1 VFAEVSVV
9 EMIELM
15 YYSMVRRELAL
26 LPPLSLWR
34 ASDRE
39 RVMHE
44 YRQINGIDL
53 RPSDGRRSVKVE
65 G

>member
-1 VFAEVSVV
+1 MGQYVFAEVSAV

-26 LPPLSLWR
+26 LPPLSLWS

-39 RVMHE
+39 RVMCTS
-44 YRQINGIDL
+44 I
-53 RPSDGRRSVKVE
+53 GRETVSI
-65 G
+65 